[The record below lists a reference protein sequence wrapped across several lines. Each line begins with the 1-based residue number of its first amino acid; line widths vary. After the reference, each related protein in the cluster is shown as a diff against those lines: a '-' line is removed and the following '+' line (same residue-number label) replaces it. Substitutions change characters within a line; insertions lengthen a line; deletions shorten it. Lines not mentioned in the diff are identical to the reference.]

1 MADTRNKVV
10 LVVDDDKPTLS
21 LVSMLLSGAGY
32 RAETV
37 ISGPAAIS
45 AVSRVVPDLILLD
58 ILMPRMDGYATA
70 RELRKMLGDELP
82 IVALTGRAER
92 NRRLAV
98 EAGFTGWIEKPF
110 DVSSFLSVVRSHLEG
125 KGPGF
130 PEAEAG

>member
-1 MADTRNKVV
+1 MAGTKNKVV

-32 RAETV
+32 QAETV
-37 ISGPAAIS
+37 VSGPAAIS
-45 AVSRVVPDLILLD
+45 AVSRRVPDLVLLD

-70 RELRKMLGDELP
+70 RELRKMLGNELP

-92 NRRLAV
+92 NRRQAV

-110 DVSSFLSVVRSHLEG
+110 DVSSFLSIVRRHLEG

-130 PEAEAG
+130 SEGEVD